1 MQTAAASEM
10 VFGFA
15 GDINFAE
22 NWYTYA
28 LFLTY
33 VLRNKNP
40 LGCVIL
46 LLPRLEVTQGVL
58 VSFGKRGGV
67 RRLTPFHAILHP
79 LGLQS
84 TARRI

>member
-1 MQTAAASEM
+1 MGILVVNDSVQ
-10 VFGFA
+10 FA
-15 GDINFAE
+15 LEGGLV
-22 NWYTYA
+22 YA

-58 VSFGKRGGV
+58 VSLANV
-67 RRLTPFHAILHP
+67 ELLIMYV
-79 LGLQS
+79 
-84 TARRI
+84 